1 MRLRARLE
9 SAASTAVRTPVLA
22 VIEYNYEREGEIIVP
37 AGAKAVGYIRNG
49 DRSGYVDVQF
59 DSLLM
64 PDGAVVPL
72 EAAATD
78 LDLRPLKGK
87 VEGQMS
93 DDFGSDEPS
102 LSVIRRDELNGA
114 EPLHFESA
122 NECHS
127 SCNDDV
133 TISCSYSS
141 HGCLRG
147 IYSTTC
153 AL

>member
-1 MRLRARLE
+1 M
-9 SAASTAVRTPVLA
+9 
-22 VIEYNYEREGEIIVP
+22 
-37 AGAKAVGYIRNG
+37 AGAPYQPGSGTSASAET
-49 DRSGYVDVQF
+49 RSGYVDIQF

-64 PDGAVVPL
+64 PDGAIVSI

-93 DDFGSDEPS
+93 DDFGNEEPS
-102 LSVIRRDELNGA
+102 LSVIRRDEFNGA

-122 NECHS
+122 NECHP

-133 TISCSYSS
+133 TISCSYCS